1 MRVLMVLESEFPPD
15 ERVEKEIESLLQI
28 GISVSI
34 AVYTFS
40 ARPLMENYRGYTV
53 YRKPISKYLYKSSA
67 AILLLPFYSLFWY
80 RFLNTLLNREQFD
93 CLHIHDLPLSRVGLH
108 LARKY
113 KLKLV
118 CDQHEYYSNWIVRTR
133 HYNTFTGRIIRY
145 FSNWAKFER
154 KYLQQAD
161 LVITVEES
169 LRQIYLDKV
178 RIAADRII
186 TLPNT
191 PRGQVFH
198 AENLH
203 PEIVARYRDDF
214 ILFYAGSL
222 DHLRG
227 IDFVATCMAYLKD
240 EISNIKFLI
249 AGKENRAFHLQQ
261 IISEYHLEQVV
272 DFVGWVPLDL
282 LPSYVAAS
290 RVCVF
295 VPKADNL
302 EINNTI
308 ATKIYQYA
316 AMGKPV
322 IVSEARMMKE
332 FVESNG
338 IGYSVRYGD
347 IPGFC
352 AIVRELFHHPEIAEE
367 IRSRA
372 VAVASHYTWE
382 STSRDFIRY
391 YTNMKKNTC

>member
-1 MRVLMVLESEFPPD
+1 MVLESEFPPD
-15 ERVEKEIESLLQI
+15 ERVEKEIESLLHI

-40 ARPLMENYRGYTV
+40 GRPSKEVYKGYTI

-67 AILLLPFYSLFWY
+67 AILLLPCYSIFWY
-80 RFLNTLLNREQFD
+80 RFLNTLLKREKYD
-93 CLHIHDLPLSRVGLH
+93 CLHIHDLPLSRVGHH
-108 LARKY
+108 LARRY

-133 HYNTFTGRIIRY
+133 HYNTFMGRIIRY
-145 FSNWAKFER
+145 FSNWTKFER
-154 KYLQQAD
+154 KYLQKAD
-161 LVITVEES
+161 LVITVEDS

-178 RIAADRII
+178 KIVADRII

-191 PRGQVFH
+191 PRGQIFH
-198 AENLH
+198 AGNLN

-214 ILFYAGSL
+214 MLFYAGSL

-227 IDFVATCMAYLKD
+227 IDFVAACMAHLKD

-249 AGKENRAFHLQQ
+249 AGKENRAFHLQK

-272 DFVGWVPLDL
+272 EFVGWIPLDL

-295 VPKADNL
+295 VPRADNL

-332 FVESNG
+332 FVESNR

-347 IPGFC
+347 ITGFC
-352 AIVRELFHHPEIAEE
+352 AIVRKLHNHPEIAEE

-372 VAVASHYTWE
+372 VVVASHYTWE
-382 STSRDFIRY
+382 NTSRDFIGY
-391 YTNMKKNTC
+391 YTNLKKEKC